1 MGALRSCQR
10 HPDDFFDRRHALHHL
25 LQARTAQ
32 RLHAFLLPVS
42 AARTEICA
50 VSRSR
55 VSPTRITSGSWR
67 RKERS
72 TIANV
77 RPMPSLTWTW
87 LTPLRLYSTGSSA
100 VMMLWS
106 GELIVEIAE

>member
-1 MGALRSCQR
+1 MPMSTSRAIVDGQSFVCSVVKTRW
-10 HPDDFFDRRHALHHL
+10 
-25 LQARTAQ
+25 
-32 RLHAFLLPVS
+32 PVS